1 MPLLIGAAGVGLLSA
16 GAQYFGGESQEKAGK
31 KALSELNK
39 PVAEIPQELLDQLSD
54 AEKTQVMG
62 LRPEQKAE
70 FVRNLERSRQDALK
84 ASASR
89 KGGLLGIQA
98 AANADTDAFNS
109 LIAMDASAYEQ
120 NRQAKQQQLAS
131 ARGAVANWKQ
141 NQYNQQRE
149 DYQMGVDSANAMIGA
164 GKQNQFG
171 AFGTLS
177 DTALGIASTA
187 YQPKVGG

>member
-16 GAQYFGGESQEKAGK
+16 GAQYFGGRSQQKAGE

-89 KGGLLGIQA
+89 KGGLLGVQA
-98 AANADTDAFNS
+98 AADADNSSFNS

-120 NRQAKQQQLAS
+120 NKMNKQQQLNA
-131 ARGAVANWKQ
+131 ARGNIASWKQ

-149 DYQMGVDSANAMIGA
+149 DYNMGVDSANAMIGA

-171 AFGTLS
+171 AFGTLGN
-177 DTALGIASTA
+177 TALGIAAAGYS
-187 YQPKVGG
+187 PKAGG